1 MNQTL
6 YDENGDVAI
15 IPVDGFAEGDHVMV
29 GKGKVTWRVSEIGR
43 QVITLRPIRGKLN
56 RVLYVRND
64 QAADRMRKVEQ

>member
-1 MNQTL
+1 MSKTL

-15 IPVDGFAEGDHVMV
+15 ISVENFAEGEHVMV
-29 GKGKVTWRVSEIGR
+29 GKGKVTWRIAEIGR

-64 QAADRMRKVEQ
+64 EADDRMRKVEP